1 MHHIGTITKTTNVR
15 PFHAQCSC
23 GPAGDFAVREDAAGY
38 LQYHFGKQGGVS
50 TTELVD
56 KSEEPPV
63 EVVPVPGVPGG
74 AHIGGIG
81 VMPALHAAV
90 TSSVPTPNAPPA
102 EPIAEPPAPVVEA
115 PPVEEVK

>member
-1 MHHIGTITKTTNVR
+1 MHHIGTITKTSKVR

-23 GPAGDFAVREDAAGY
+23 GPAGDFPIVEEAANY
-38 LQYHFGKQGGVS
+38 LQSHFAKLAGMS
-50 TTELVD
+50 TFELVD
-56 KSEEPPV
+56 DSDKPEV
-63 EVVPVPGVPGG
+63 EVLPAPAIPG

-81 VMPALHAAV
+81 YMPASHAAV

-102 EPIAEPPAPVVEA
+102 EPVAEPPAPVVEA